1 MFLFKVKKYNKV
13 MSEPEY
19 MQLNPVC
26 NIFDEQKIMRREH
39 QPYLLFGGGIG
50 WETVYNPVKCYFSN
64 IDITNIKDYALDK
77 FLK

>member
-1 MFLFKVKKYNKV
+1 MFLFKVKKYNNL
-13 MSEPEY
+13 MDEPEY
-19 MQLNPVC
+19 VMLNPVC
-26 NIFDEQKIMRREH
+26 SVIDEQKIMRREH

>member
-1 MFLFKVKKYNKV
+1 

-64 IDITNIKDYALDK
+64 FNSPNIKDYALDK